1 MAKIWWKATKSILFI
16 SFLTKF
22 GHKIIYVFL
31 HTIFRPTLLPVG
43 LQISPSYSIPSS
55 GTSVGLM
62 ILEICWGF
70 ANSGLRPPCM
80 QKILSS
86 IIAETGRQLKTS
98 ENTFQ
103 SLILYL
109 LLPLANSLGV
119 VRAGFDGLCS
129 HKFKLNSK
137 SSLSFFF
144 ILPPGDLKKIAYIH
158 HRIHRVCWWM
168 SIRGFLWGGRS
179 FLGTWP
185 CKQRGGRW
193 SPSFIFLCQH
203 NLQGRDNLTQVGN
216 LRIQKLWADHNIAHG
231 YHLEKVSIKKQKC
244 LTYRRSWGELRA
256 QGGLVDQ

>member
-1 MAKIWWKATKSILFI
+1 MVRGTSNKSLSNNDYSLIWSSWVAKIWWKATKSILFI

-137 SSLSFFF
+137 SSLSFFLSSPLVILKKSLTF
-144 ILPPGDLKKIAYIH
+144 IIESIESVDGWAFVVSSEEEEVFWVLDLVSKEEADGLQALFSSVNIISKEEIIWLRWETSVFKNSEQIIILPMDI
-158 HRIHRVCWWM
+158 
-168 SIRGFLWGGRS
+168 
-179 FLGTWP
+179 T
-185 CKQRGGRW
+185 
-193 SPSFIFLCQH
+193 
-203 NLQGRDNLTQVGN
+203 
-216 LRIQKLWADHNIAHG
+216 
-231 YHLEKVSIKKQKC
+231 
-244 LTYRRSWGELRA
+244 
-256 QGGLVDQ
+256 